1 MKIAN
6 NAHILPY
13 LQTLDCSPVYFP
25 GSLSGCLCLDLTC
38 SQIHRKCPRKHHITS
53 VWRTTQSHTLSL
65 SLSLSLHSRQGLVTF
80 EHTHAFTKPSGR
92 GSILSHQVVQYFWT
106 NSKSAS
112 HNFNKT
118 QSQNALQGPQWNTNA
133 AFKCYRNYHKYEFPN
148 HKLGMS
154 SLSSLTYYCET
165 QIYFL

>member
-1 MKIAN
+1 MLIYFHTCKPLTVHPLISPALSLAVSVLISH
-6 NAHILPY
+6 AHRFTGSVLEN
-13 LQTLDCSPVYFP
+13 TTSPLYE
-25 GSLSGCLCLDLTC
+25 G
-38 SQIHRKCPRKHHITS
+38 QH
-53 VWRTTQSHTLSL
+53 SHTLSL
-65 SLSLSLHSRQGLVTF
+65 SLSLSLSLYSRQGLVIF

-165 QIYFL
+165 LRYFL